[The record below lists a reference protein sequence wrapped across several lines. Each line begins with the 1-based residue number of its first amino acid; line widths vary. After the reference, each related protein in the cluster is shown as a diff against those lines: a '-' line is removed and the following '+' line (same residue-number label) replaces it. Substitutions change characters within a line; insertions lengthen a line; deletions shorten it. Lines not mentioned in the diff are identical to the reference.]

1 MSRPRPPWPALAG
14 WWWRGLLM
22 GMADLVPGV
31 SGGTVALVT
40 RIYPRLVAAL
50 DTGAGAAVRLLRGDI
65 RGAGGMLRKVEWRFI
80 ASLGAGAVMSVAALA
95 GVIEWLLAERPVR
108 TAAVFF
114 GLMAGALAA
123 AVGLF
128 RRPTVAHLSLAAA
141 MGAVAFWGFGFQSA
155 AVSSPAW
162 WNFFLAG
169 ALGVCAFI
177 LPGVSGSF
185 LLLSI
190 GMYQPVIR
198 ALTGLDI
205 SALAVFALGLVLGLG
220 AFSRFVNWLLARF
233 HDRLLAVMIGLMAG
247 SFRILWPWPY
257 GLGDENGVGA
267 TVLGAPGPDW
277 AVPVVLALVSTGAVI
292 ALVQWAD
299 RRPPPAS

>member
-1 MSRPRPPWPALAG
+1 MSRPRPAWPALAG

-40 RIYPRLVAAL
+40 RIYPRLVASL

-95 GVIEWLLAERPVR
+95 RVIEWLLAEQPVR

-128 RRPTVAHLSLAAA
+128 RCPTAAHLSLAAA
-141 MGAVAFWGFGFQSA
+141 TGAVAFWGFGFQSA

-169 ALGVCAFI
+169 TLGVCAFI

-185 LLLSI
+185 VLLSI

-198 ALTGLDI
+198 ALTSLDI
-205 SALAVFALGLVLGLG
+205 PALAVFALGLVLGLG
-220 AFSRFVNWLLARF
+220 AFSRFLNWLLARF

-257 GLGDENGVGA
+257 GLGGENGAGA
-267 TVLGAPGPDW
+267 TVLGAPGPDL
-277 AVPVVLALVSTGAVI
+277 AVPVVLALVSAGAVI

>member
-1 MSRPRPPWPALAG
+1 MSRPRPAWTALAG

-22 GMADLVPGV
+22 GTADLVPGV

-40 RIYPRLVAAL
+40 RIYPRLVASL
-50 DTGAGAAVRLLRGDI
+50 DAGAGAAVLLLRGKI
-65 RGAGGMLRKVEWRFI
+65 RAAGGMLRKVEWRFV
-80 ASLGAGAVMSVAALA
+80 ASLIAGAVMAAAALA
-95 GVIEWLLAERPVR
+95 GVIERLLAEQPVR

-114 GLMAGALAA
+114 GLMGGALAA
-123 AVGLF
+123 AVRLF
-128 RRPTVAHLSLAAA
+128 RRPSAAHLALAAA
-141 MGAVAFWGFGFQSA
+141 VGAVAFWGFGFQSA

-162 WNFFLAG
+162 WIFFLAG
-169 ALGVCAFI
+169 ALGACAFI

-198 ALTGLDI
+198 ALTGPDLP
-205 SALAVFALGLVLGLG
+205 ALAVFALGVALGLG
-220 AFSRFVNWLLARF
+220 VFSRFLNWLLARF

-247 SFRILWPWPY
+247 SFRILWPWPH
-257 GLGDENGVGA
+257 GLGDENGAGA
-267 TVLGAPGPDW
+267 TILGAPGPDW
-277 AVPVVLALVSTGAVI
+277 AVPVVLALVSAGAVI
-292 ALVQWAD
+292 SLVIWAD

>member
-40 RIYPRLVAAL
+40 RIYPRLVASL

-95 GVIEWLLAERPVR
+95 RAIEWLLAEQPVR

-141 MGAVAFWGFGFQSA
+141 TGAVAFWGFGFQSA
-155 AVSSPAW
+155 ALSSPAW

-198 ALTGLDI
+198 ALTGPDVP
-205 SALAVFALGLVLGLG
+205 ALAVFALGLVLGLG
-220 AFSRFVNWLLARF
+220 AFSRFLNWLLARF

-267 TVLGAPGPDW
+267 TVLGAPGSDW
-277 AVPVVLALVSTGAVI
+277 AVPVVLALVSAGAVV

-299 RRPPPAS
+299 RRPPPAP